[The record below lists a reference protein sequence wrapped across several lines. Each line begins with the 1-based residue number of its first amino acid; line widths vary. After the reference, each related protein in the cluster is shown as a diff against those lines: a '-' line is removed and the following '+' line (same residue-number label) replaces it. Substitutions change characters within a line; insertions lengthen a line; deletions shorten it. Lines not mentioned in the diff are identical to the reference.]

1 MHHRPH
7 DDSHTLENLHYRQR
21 NVFAPEVNGLW
32 LGFIEINDRDPW
44 DHDLS
49 AGGMSIWLR
58 YLGPASENALGQTI
72 RFP

>member
-7 DDSHTLENLHYRQR
+7 DDSSTIENLRSRHL
-21 NVFAPEVNGLW
+21 FAPEVNGMF
-32 LGFIEINDRDPW
+32 LGFLTIEDRNPW

-58 YLGPASENALGQTI
+58 YLGPASENVVT
-72 RFP
+72 

>member
-1 MHHRPH
+1 MYSRPH
-7 DDSHTLENLHYRQR
+7 DDRHGFENLRSRYL
-21 NVFAPEVNGLW
+21 FAPEVNGLW

-58 YLGPASENALGQTI
+58 YLGPASENVVT
-72 RFP
+72 